1 LKTQLK
7 ESQSEANTL
16 KAKVAK
22 YESALSEK
30 DVTIDNLKNDLNT
43 RSKECGD
50 LKETNRILQKNNEQL
65 EKTIK

>member
-1 LKTQLK
+1 
-7 ESQSEANTL
+7 
-16 KAKVAK
+16 VAK